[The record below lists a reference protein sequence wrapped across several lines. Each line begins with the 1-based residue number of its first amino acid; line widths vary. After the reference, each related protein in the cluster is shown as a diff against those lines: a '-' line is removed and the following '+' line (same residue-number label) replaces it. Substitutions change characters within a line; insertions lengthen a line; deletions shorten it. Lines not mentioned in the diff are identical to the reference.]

1 MVWSMCPPA
10 LLGLNQICV
19 ANWSVYT
26 GWDCWWSSVLV
37 TVALGLASLL
47 RSGRYKRNS
56 SKCGCFAIGG
66 IERYS
71 EQDKPECG
79 EPSMPDWGTKV
90 ILDFWL
96 EREGIMYSGR
106 LL

>member
-1 MVWSMCPPA
+1 MVWNMCPPA

-19 ANWSVYT
+19 VNWSVYK

-37 TVALGLASLL
+37 TPALGLASLL

-56 SKCGCFAIGG
+56 SQCSCFAIGG
-66 IERYS
+66 IGRYS
-71 EQDKPECG
+71 EQDRPG
-79 EPSMPDWGTKV
+79 YGGLSMPGLETKE

-96 EREGIMYSGR
+96 EREGTT
-106 LL
+106 